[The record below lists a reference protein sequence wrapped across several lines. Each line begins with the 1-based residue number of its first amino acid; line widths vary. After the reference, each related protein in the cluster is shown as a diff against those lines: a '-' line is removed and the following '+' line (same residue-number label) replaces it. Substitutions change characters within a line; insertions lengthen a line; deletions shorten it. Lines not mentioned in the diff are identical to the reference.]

1 MECIKMG
8 KVTAT
13 VVMNV
18 EMTEEQMEKLFREV
32 LKTKRE
38 KFLQSKLS
46 LFGEDAKGTVNVD
59 MVNRQFLFIDSE
71 KFVPSLSKSVRY
83 VVDENESNV
92 SKSDMTFEDYY
103 LLKAFDVL
111 ESL

>member
-1 MECIKMG
+1 MG

-18 EMTEEQMEKLFREV
+18 EMTNGQMEKLFREV

-59 MVNRQFLFIDSE
+59 MYYRQFLLYYAHN
-71 KFVPSLSKSVRY
+71 PSLSHGVRY
-83 VVDENESNV
+83 AVDDEGYEIV
-92 SKSDMTFEDYY
+92 KADMTEEDYY
-103 LLKAFDVL
+103 MLKSFDVL

>member
-1 MECIKMG
+1 MG

-18 EMTEEQMEKLFREV
+18 EMTDEQMNKLFLDV

-38 KFLQSKLS
+38 KLLQSKLS
-46 LFGEDAKGTVNVD
+46 LFGEDAKGTVEVD
-59 MVNRQFLFIDSE
+59 MGHRQFLLHYTH
-71 KFVPSLSKSVRY
+71 SLSLARSVRY
-83 VVDENESNV
+83 TVDKQGYDVAKADITDEV
-92 SKSDMTFEDYY
+92 YH

-111 ESL
+111 ERL

>member
-1 MECIKMG
+1 MG

-18 EMTEEQMEKLFREV
+18 EMTDEQMDKLFLDV

-38 KFLQSKLS
+38 KFLQTKLS
-46 LFGEDAKGTVNVD
+46 LFGEDAKGSIEVD
-59 MVNRQFLFIDSE
+59 MGHRQFLLYYTPS
-71 KFVPSLSKSVRY
+71 PSLARSVRY
-83 VVDENESNV
+83 SVDKQGYEYDV
-92 SKSDMTFEDYY
+92 AKADITDEDYH

-111 ESL
+111 ERL

>member
-1 MECIKMG
+1 MG

-18 EMTEEQMEKLFREV
+18 EMTDEQMNKLFLDV

-46 LFGEDAKGTVNVD
+46 LFGEDVKGTIEVD
-59 MVNRQFLFIDSE
+59 VYNRQF
-71 KFVPSLSKSVRY
+71 SLHTQGYGVTKADVT
-83 VVDENESNV
+83 D
-92 SKSDMTFEDYY
+92 EDYHI
-103 LLKAFDVL
+103 LKLFDVL
-111 ESL
+111 EVL

>member
-1 MECIKMG
+1 MLLKLENLKMECINMG

-18 EMTEEQMEKLFREV
+18 EMTDEQMNKLFLDV

-46 LFGEDAKGTVNVD
+46 LFGEDVKGTIEVD
-59 MVNRQFLFIDSE
+59 VYNRQF
-71 KFVPSLSKSVRY
+71 SLHTQGYDVTKADVT
-83 VVDENESNV
+83 D
-92 SKSDMTFEDYY
+92 EDYHI
-103 LLKAFDVL
+103 LKLFDVL
-111 ESL
+111 EVL

>member
-1 MECIKMG
+1 MECINMG

-18 EMTEEQMEKLFREV
+18 EMTDEQMDKLFLDV

-38 KFLQSKLS
+38 KFLQTKLS
-46 LFGEDAKGTVNVD
+46 LFGEDAKGTVEVD
-59 MVNRQFLFIDSE
+59 MGHRQFLLYYTHS
-71 KFVPSLSKSVRY
+71 PSLARSVRY
-83 VVDENESNV
+83 SVDKQGYDV
-92 SKSDMTFEDYY
+92 AKADITDEDYH

-111 ESL
+111 ERL

>member
-1 MECIKMG
+1 MG

-18 EMTEEQMEKLFREV
+18 EMTDEQMDKLFCDV

-46 LFGEDAKGTVNVD
+46 LFGEDAKGSIEVD
-59 MVNRQFLFIDSE
+59 MYHRQFLLYYTHS
-71 KFVPSLSKSVRY
+71 PSLARSVRY
-83 VVDENESNV
+83 TVDKQGYDV
-92 SKSDMTFEDYY
+92 AKADMTDEDYY
-103 LLKAFDVL
+103 ILKAFDVL
-111 ESL
+111 EVL

>member
-1 MECIKMG
+1 MG

-18 EMTEEQMEKLFREV
+18 EMTDEQMNKLFLDV

-46 LFGEDAKGTVNVD
+46 LFGEDVKGTIGVD
-59 MVNRQFLFIDSE
+59 MGHRQF
-71 KFVPSLSKSVRY
+71 SLHTQGYDVTKADVT
-83 VVDENESNV
+83 D
-92 SKSDMTFEDYY
+92 EDYHI
-103 LLKAFDVL
+103 LKLFDVL
-111 ESL
+111 EVL

>member
-1 MECIKMG
+1 MG

-18 EMTEEQMEKLFREV
+18 EMTDEQMNKLFLDV

-46 LFGEDAKGTVNVD
+46 LFGEDAKGTVEVD
-59 MVNRQFLFIDSE
+59 MGHRQFLLHYTPS
-71 KFVPSLSKSVRY
+71 PSLARSVRY
-83 VVDENESNV
+83 TVDKQGYDV
-92 SKSDMTFEDYY
+92 AKADITDEDYH
-103 LLKAFDVL
+103 LLKSFDVL
-111 ESL
+111 ERL

>member
-1 MECIKMG
+1 MS

-18 EMTEEQMEKLFREV
+18 EMTDEQMDKLFLDV

-46 LFGEDAKGTVNVD
+46 LFGEDVKGTIEADVCH
-59 MVNRQFLFIDSE
+59 RQF
-71 KFVPSLSKSVRY
+71 SLHTQGHDVAKA
-83 VVDENESNV
+83 
-92 SKSDMTFEDYY
+92 DMTDEDYNI
-103 LLKAFDVL
+103 LKLFDVL
-111 ESL
+111 EVL

>member
-1 MECIKMG
+1 MS

-18 EMTEEQMEKLFREV
+18 EMTDEQMDKLFLDV

-38 KFLQSKLS
+38 KFLQSKLP
-46 LFGEDAKGTVNVD
+46 LFGEDAKGTVDVD
-59 MVNRQFLFIDSE
+59 MVNRQFLFTGS
-71 KFVPSLSKSVRY
+71 KTFVPSLSKSVRC
-83 VVDENESNV
+83 VVNENESNA
-92 SKSDMTFEDYY
+92 SKADMTLEDYY

-111 ESL
+111 EVL

>member
-1 MECIKMG
+1 MLLKLENLKMECINMG

-18 EMTEEQMEKLFREV
+18 EMTDEQMNKLFLDV

-46 LFGEDAKGTVNVD
+46 LFGEDVKGTIEVD
-59 MVNRQFLFIDSE
+59 VYNRQF
-71 KFVPSLSKSVRY
+71 SLHTQGYDVAKADVT
-83 VVDENESNV
+83 D
-92 SKSDMTFEDYY
+92 EDYHI
-103 LLKAFDVL
+103 LKLFDVL
-111 ESL
+111 EVL

>member
-1 MECIKMG
+1 MG

-18 EMTEEQMEKLFREV
+18 EMTDEQMNKLFLDV

-46 LFGEDAKGTVNVD
+46 LFGENAKGTIEVD
-59 MVNRQFLFIDSE
+59 VYNRQF
-71 KFVPSLSKSVRY
+71 SLHTQGYDVAKA
-83 VVDENESNV
+83 
-92 SKSDMTFEDYY
+92 DMMDEDYHI
-103 LLKAFDVL
+103 LKLFDVL
-111 ESL
+111 EVL

>member
-1 MECIKMG
+1 MECINMG

-18 EMTEEQMEKLFREV
+18 EMTDEQMNKLFLDV

-46 LFGEDAKGTVNVD
+46 LFGEDAKGTVEVD
-59 MVNRQFLFIDSE
+59 MGHRQFLLYYTH
-71 KFVPSLSKSVRY
+71 SLPLARSVRY
-83 VVDENESNV
+83 TVDKQGYGV
-92 SKSDMTFEDYY
+92 AKADMTDEDYY
-103 LLKAFDVL
+103 ILKSFDVL
-111 ESL
+111 EVL

>member
-1 MECIKMG
+1 MECINMG

-18 EMTEEQMEKLFREV
+18 EMTDEQMNKLFLDV

-46 LFGEDAKGTVNVD
+46 LFGEDVKGTIEVD
-59 MVNRQFLFIDSE
+59 VYNRQF
-71 KFVPSLSKSVRY
+71 SLHTQGYDVTKADVT
-83 VVDENESNV
+83 D
-92 SKSDMTFEDYY
+92 EDYHI
-103 LLKAFDVL
+103 LKLFDVL
-111 ESL
+111 EVL

>member
-1 MECIKMG
+1 MG

-18 EMTEEQMEKLFREV
+18 EMTDEQMNKLFLDV

-46 LFGEDAKGTVNVD
+46 LFGEDVKGTIEVD
-59 MVNRQFLFIDSE
+59 VYNRQF
-71 KFVPSLSKSVRY
+71 SLHTQGYDVTKADVT
-83 VVDENESNV
+83 D
-92 SKSDMTFEDYY
+92 EDYHI
-103 LLKAFDVL
+103 LKLFDVL
-111 ESL
+111 EVL

>member
-1 MECIKMG
+1 MS

-18 EMTEEQMEKLFREV
+18 EMTDEQMDKLFLDV

-46 LFGEDAKGTVNVD
+46 LFGEDAKGTIEVD
-59 MVNRQFLFIDSE
+59 MHHRQF
-71 KFVPSLSKSVRY
+71 SLHTQGYDVIKADVT
-83 VVDENESNV
+83 D
-92 SKSDMTFEDYY
+92 EDYHI
-103 LLKAFDVL
+103 LKLFDVL
-111 ESL
+111 EVL